1 MAYSASSTAA
11 ASNLPPLFVERQDF
25 WRPWWWL
32 ALPLPA
38 IISLSF
44 FLGLRRLPSPAGVND
59 VVLIVP
65 TLLTVGVFALL
76 RLETR
81 LDAAGISY
89 RFFPLSRQRLA
100 WADVQRAEVRQYSP
114 LGEYGGWGIRGLSGA
129 NRAYNVA
136 GAYGLQLT
144 LRNGH
149 RLLLGTQQPDALRAV
164 LANLPAGTIG

>member
-1 MAYSASSTAA
+1 
-11 ASNLPPLFVERQDF
+11 
-25 WRPWWWL
+25 
-32 ALPLPA
+32 
-38 IISLSF
+38 
-44 FLGLRRLPSPAGVND
+44 

-89 RFFPLSRQRLA
+89 RFFPLSWQRLA

-114 LGEYGGWGIRGLSGA
+114 LAEYGGWGIRGLSGA

-136 GAYGLQLT
+136 GSYGLQLT